1 MKTPTDAVHAFRTN
15 MPWTARSTTRPA
27 SPGRCSTRRGRNAP
41 LATVL
46 LMAPAFAAGW
56 IQPANANPSVTTDPL
71 TTVETRTL
79 EGVIDRHSTSVR
91 LRIASMDARRDRTSK
106 PPMLDEADVGMIED
120 FVSRFVSARDESGY
134 EDRGAWLSLSFNRET
149 PRQDFDAVLPG
160 DFDTLSATNPPEH
173 RTRRGSGSRT
183 GLDGLAIEAGYG
195 APAFSGHFSSMLFAG
210 LSATGGTMFG
220 WRVAP
225 ARHDFDF
232 AVAVT
237 RDESAGAADHRLGVS
252 LRMGW

>member
-15 MPWTARSTTRPA
+15 MPWTTSWTTRTA

-41 LATVL
+41 FATVL
-46 LMAPAFAAGW
+46 LMAPAIAAGW
-56 IQPANANPSVTTDPL
+56 IQPANANPSVTTDPFV
-71 TTVETRTL
+71 TMEIRTL
-79 EGVIDRHSTSVR
+79 EGVLDRHSASVR

-106 PPMLDEADVGMIED
+106 PPMLDGADGGMIGD
-120 FVSRFVSARDESGY
+120 FVSWLVSAHDDIGY

-149 PRQDFDAVLPG
+149 PRQDFDADFPR

-173 RTRRGSGSRT
+173 RTRRGSGSRR

-195 APAFSGHFSSMLFAG
+195 TPAFSGHLSSMLFAG
-210 LSATGGTMFG
+210 LSATGDTMFG
-220 WRVAP
+220 CRIAP
-225 ARHDFDF
+225 VRHDLDF
-232 AVAVT
+232 SVAVT
-237 RDESAGAADHRLGVS
+237 RDESAEAADHRLGIS